1 MIVRTALCTAITQWH
16 IYIGTMFVITCQM
29 AAKILLW
36 SQFRLSNYRSLL
48 WLEVWFRIS
57 VRIPCPRKCFSCCSP
72 GPPARKM
79 PHCRS
84 ETHPLYPGGANFCL
98 FRLTYSSFRAQPT
111 RTHTEAPR
119 TRFRQITYSGDTA
132 KCPIMAI
139 SQVQT
144 GNVSRISK
152 LNGEISYNYLNPN
165 SAPSHFQ
172 GWPRCFFLL
181 SSSLACMQY
190 LKFKIQY

>member
-1 MIVRTALCTAITQWH
+1 MW
-16 IYIGTMFVITCQM
+16 
-29 AAKILLW
+29 
-36 SQFRLSNYRSLL
+36 
-48 WLEVWFRIS
+48 
-57 VRIPCPRKCFSCCSP
+57 IPYPRKCFSCCSP

-84 ETHPLYPGGANFCL
+84 ETHPLCPGGANFCL

-152 LNGEISYNYLNPN
+152 LNGEIPYSYLNPN

-172 GWPRCFFLL
+172 GWPRCFFSL